1 MQSEAVVERVRILT
15 DRIDRLPAPGA
26 VAIRLFEV
34 TSSSTAGID
43 EVVSVLA
50 AEPALAS
57 RILSLCRRCNQDLV
71 QKVETLEHAVVLLGF
86 DEIRS
91 AALSIEICGLLGR
104 DPELAIAVDLRRH
117 AVITASIARTLV
129 ARIGGISNLEPS
141 AAFLAGLLHDL
152 GHLVLASV
160 IPGPMAEL
168 AESARIRNEEFDE
181 TLRRV
186 IGVDGGMIGD
196 RVSERWGFPD
206 SLRGV
211 IARAGRGPAGIPDT
225 PNRELELVVGLADA
239 IARNHGLGASGRRPG
254 RSMIREFESA
264 LGLEPGVV
272 DAHLAESLSIATRS
286 AETLGLDRE
295 PLATHLFR
303 RLGESCAEIDRI
315 RAAGTHAAPRP
326 SGPGSTSTACSRFLE
341 DASNV
346 TNRVEFERAVLRSI
360 RDREPDAIVVFA
372 SMIDGEWIGT
382 NPDAGVAT
390 PIEGDAAPWIRRELA
405 GHSSDGTAPVQVVGS
420 SAAGMLV
427 GVHGRLDIDHELAT
441 AWHACHSL
449 LERGERSRREAEREI
464 AGHRTEIELA
474 RRVAVLDADASVAE
488 IAAGAAHEMHDPLT
502 VISGRTQLL
511 LGRSGDPFVD
521 EGIREIH
528 AETSILADLVRGLH
542 GHATGARI
550 ATVSIESDDL
560 LDRCANAA
568 REILPE
574 TVTFE
579 SVDVTEAVDL
589 CVDVR
594 RITDLTVEAVRN
606 ACQTQE
612 DVRIRLRSSIDRV
625 DGRWSLLV
633 EDDGPGFGR
642 NSLEH
647 AFDPFFSQRAAGRR
661 PGLGLTIV
669 RRIAE
674 AHGGTASVHNGS
686 EGGGCLVVTL
696 PIDGTTSAAA

>member
-1 MQSEAVVERVRILT
+1 MPNDAVIERIRILT
-15 DRIDRLPAPGA
+15 ERIDRLPAPGA

-50 AEPALAS
+50 SDPSLAS
-57 RILSLCRRCNQDLV
+57 RILSLCRRCNHDLV
-71 QKVETLEHAVVLLGF
+71 QEVETLEHAVVLLGF

-91 AALSIEICGLLGR
+91 AALSIEICGLLGG
-104 DPELAIAVDLRRH
+104 DPDLAIAVDLRRH
-117 AVITASIARTLV
+117 AVITAAIARTLTV
-129 ARIGGISNLEPS
+129 RLDEINGIEPA

-160 IPGPMAEL
+160 VPDPMTGL

-186 IGVDGGMIGD
+186 TGADGGMIGA
-196 RVSERWGFPD
+196 RVAERWGFPE
-206 SLRGV
+206 SLRGL
-211 IARAGRGPAGIPDT
+211 IARAGRGPAAIPET
-225 PNRELELVVGLADA
+225 PHRRLELVVGLADA
-239 IARNHGLGASGRRPG
+239 IARNHGLGAIGRRPG
-254 RSMIREFESA
+254 RSIIREFESA
-264 LGLEPGVV
+264 LGLEPGLVEP
-272 DAHLAESLSIATRS
+272 HLAESLSIATRS

-295 PLATHLFR
+295 PLANHLFR

-315 RAAGTHAAPRP
+315 RSSGVHSAAPAGE
-326 SGPGSTSTACSRFLE
+326 SSTTSTACSRFLE
-341 DASNV
+341 DASKV
-346 TNRVEFERAVLRSI
+346 TDRVGLERALLRSI
-360 RDREPDAIVVFA
+360 RADDPDAAVVIA
-372 SMIDGEWIGT
+372 RRTDENWVGSHPTTAIE
-382 NPDAGVAT
+382 T
-390 PIEGDAAPWIRRELA
+390 PIVGDPGTWIRGEFVESPSGGGARVRL
-405 GHSSDGTAPVQVVGS
+405 VGS
-420 SAAGMLV
+420 VPDGLLV
-427 GVHGRLDIDHELAT
+427 GVHGRFDIDHGLVT
-441 AWHACHSL
+441 AWQASHAL
-449 LERGERSRREAEREI
+449 LERGDRSRREAEREI
-464 AGHRTEIELA
+464 SAHRMEIELA
-474 RRVAVLDADASVAE
+474 RRTAVLDADASVAE

-528 AETSILADLVRGLH
+528 AETLVLADLVRGLH
-542 GHATGARI
+542 SHATGGCL
-550 ATVSIESDDL
+550 ATVAIRSDEL

-568 REILPE
+568 RESIPE
-574 TVTFE
+574 TVSLE
-579 SVDVTEAVDL
+579 SIRDLEPVGL

-594 RITDLTVEAVRN
+594 RIMDLTVEAVRN
-606 ACQTQE
+606 ACQTKE
-612 DVRIRLRSSIDRV
+612 DARIRLRSSIDRM

-661 PGLGLTIV
+661 PGLGLTVV

-696 PIDGTTSAAA
+696 PIDGTTGAAA

>member
-1 MQSEAVVERVRILT
+1 MQNEAVTERIRILT

-34 TSSSTAGID
+34 TSSSTAGVD

-50 AEPALAS
+50 SDPSLAS

-71 QKVETLEHAVVLLGF
+71 QEVETLEHAVVLLGF

-91 AALSIEICGLLGR
+91 AALSIEICGLLGP
-104 DPELAIAVDLRRH
+104 DPEPAIAVDLRRH
-117 AVITASIARTLV
+117 ALITASIARTL
-129 ARIGGISNLEPS
+129 ATRLGGISELEPS
-141 AAFLAGLLHDL
+141 TAFLAGLLHDL

-160 IPGPMAEL
+160 IPGPMSEL
-168 AESARIRNEEFDE
+168 AESARIRNEDFDE

-186 IGVDGGMIGD
+186 IGADGGMIGD
-196 RVSERWGFPD
+196 RVAERWGFPD
-206 SLRGV
+206 SLRGL
-211 IARAGRGPAGIPDT
+211 IARAGRGPAAIPET
-225 PNRELELVVGLADA
+225 SNRELELVVGLADA
-239 IARNHGLGASGRRPG
+239 IARNHGLGAIGRRPG
-254 RSMIREFESA
+254 RGMIREFESA
-264 LGLEPGVV
+264 LGLESGIVE
-272 DAHLAESLSIATRS
+272 DHLAESLSIATRS
-286 AETLGLDRE
+286 AETLGLDGE

-303 RLGESCAEIDRI
+303 RLGESCAEVDRI
-315 RAAGTHAAPRP
+315 RSADPRSLEGRRAAE
-326 SGPGSTSTACSRFLE
+326 STSAACIEFLE
-341 DASNV
+341 NV
-346 TNRVEFERAVLRSI
+346 ATVTTRVEFERAVLRSI
-360 RDREPDAIVVFA
+360 RDHQ
-372 SMIDGEWIGT
+372 
-382 NPDAGVAT
+382 PDAGVVIASEIGGDWFGSHPDTAVET
-390 PIEGDAAPWIRRELA
+390 PIAGDPEVWVRSELA
-405 GHSSDGTAPVQVVGS
+405 DLPSDRGVRFRLLGS
-420 SAAGMLV
+420 SAGGMLV
-427 GVHGRLDIDHELAT
+427 GVRGRFDIDEGLVA

-449 LERGERSRREAEREI
+449 IERGERARREAEREI
-464 AGHRTEIELA
+464 AGYRTEIELA
-474 RRVAVLDADASVAE
+474 RRTAVLDADASVAE

-528 AETSILADLVRGLH
+528 AETLVLADLVRGLH
-542 GHATGARI
+542 RHATGGRI
-550 ATVSIESDDL
+550 AAVMIASDDL

-568 REILPE
+568 RAVIPE
-574 TVTFE
+574 TVSFE
-579 SVDVTEAVDL
+579 SIGSTEPVDL

-606 ACQTQE
+606 ACQTKE

-642 NSLEH
+642 SSLEH

-661 PGLGLTIV
+661 PGLGLTVV

-674 AHGGTASVHNGS
+674 AHGGTASVHNVS

>member
-1 MQSEAVVERVRILT
+1 MQNEAVIERIRMLT

-34 TSSSTAGID
+34 TSSSNAGID

-50 AEPALAS
+50 GDPSLAS
-57 RILSLCRRCNQDLV
+57 RILSLCRRCNQGLV

-91 AALSIEICGLLGR
+91 AALSIEICGLFGS
-104 DPELAIAVDLRRH
+104 DAEVAIAVDMKRH
-117 AVITASIARTLV
+117 AVITASIARTL
-129 ARIGGISNLEPS
+129 ATRLDGISEVEPS

-160 IPGPMAEL
+160 VPGPMTDL
-168 AESARIRNEEFDE
+168 AESARIRNEDFDE

-186 IGVDGGMIGD
+186 LGADGGMIGE

-206 SLRGV
+206 SLRGL
-211 IARAGRGPAGIPDT
+211 IARTGRGPAAIPET
-225 PNRELELVVGLADA
+225 PHRELELVVGLADA
-239 IARNHGLGASGRRPG
+239 IARNHGLGAIGRRPG
-254 RSMIREFESA
+254 RAMIHEFEAA
-264 LGLEPGVV
+264 LGLESGSV

-295 PLATHLFR
+295 PLAIHLFR

-315 RAAGTHAAPRP
+315 RSVGTRAIEEPA
-326 SGPGSTSTACSRFLE
+326 GSTSLATPGSRFLE
-341 DASNV
+341 DVSTV
-346 TNRVEFERAVLRSI
+346 TNRFEFEEAVLRSI
-360 RDREPDAIVVFA
+360 RNQQPDASVVIA
-372 SMIDGEWIGT
+372 SAIDGAWIGSH
-382 NPDAGVAT
+382 PGAGVETA
-390 PIEGDAAPWIRRELA
+390 IDGDVETWIRSALAAHRGDGELR
-405 GHSSDGTAPVQVVGS
+405 TRLVGS
-420 SAAGMLV
+420 ATDGMLV
-427 GVHGRLDIDHELAT
+427 GVLGRFDVDHGLAT
-441 AWHACHSL
+441 AWQACHSL
-449 LERGERSRREAEREI
+449 IERGERAKRETAREI
-464 AGHRTEIELA
+464 AGHRAEIELA

-511 LGRSGDPFVD
+511 MGRSGDPLVD

-528 AETSILADLVRGLH
+528 AETLVLADLVRGLH
-542 GHATGARI
+542 SHATGGCL
-550 ATVSIESDDL
+550 ATVEIGSDDL
-560 LDRCANAA
+560 FERCANAA
-568 REILPE
+568 REAIPE
-574 TVTFE
+574 TVSFE
-579 SVDVTEAVDL
+579 SIRGTVPVDL

-594 RITDLTVEAVRN
+594 RIMDLTVEAVRN
-606 ACQTQE
+606 ACQTKE
-612 DVRIRLRSSIDRV
+612 DVRIRLRSSIERV

-642 NSLEH
+642 KSLEH

-661 PGLGLTIV
+661 PGLGLTVV